1 MNIFLASTNQ
11 GKIAEA
17 NSLFA
22 SSSHRLLSIN
32 DQQQLAAL
40 GQLLPADLEIKE
52 DGATL
57 TANALLK
64 AQAWAKHIS
73 FPIIA
78 DDSGLLL
85 AAFPGFPGVK
95 SKRWLSGSDQ
105 ERNQALLAKLAETAD
120 RQAKFQTVLV
130 LYDPETTKQ
139 QFFVREVT
147 GQITQQAQGGAGFG
161 YDPLFIPDGYQQTF
175 GQLGLKVKN
184 KISHRAQAWEK
195 LMTYLAKP
203 E

>member
-22 SSSHRLLSIN
+22 TSSHRLLSIN

-40 GQLLPADLEIKE
+40 GQILPRDLEIKE
-52 DGATL
+52 DAATL
-57 TANALLK
+57 ATNALLK
-64 AQAWAKHIS
+64 AQAWAQHIS

-95 SKRWLSGSDQ
+95 SKRWLAGSDQ
-105 ERNQALLAKLAETAD
+105 ERNQALLTKLAKTAN

-130 LYDPETTKQ
+130 LYDPQSTKQ
-139 QFFVREVT
+139 QFFVGEVT
-147 GQITQQAQGGAGFG
+147 GQIAPQVRGEAGFG
-161 YDPLFIPDGYQQTF
+161 YDPLFIPDGYQETF
-175 GQLGLKVKN
+175 AQLGLRLKN
-184 KISHRAQAWEK
+184 KISHRAQAWRK
-195 LMTYLAKP
+195 LMTHLAKL